1 MTLASFSGI
10 GKKWWILIFT
20 IIIGSLAGMYLR
32 HFPII
37 RPYLGD
43 FFSPGFNIADLDLAF
58 ADFSMKFYFHC
69 NLGTLI
75 GGILGIWIII

>member
-1 MTLASFSGI
+1 MAFFSGT
-10 GKKWWILIFT
+10 GKKWLILVIAL
-20 IIIGSLAGMYLR
+20 IIGTLSGMYLER
-32 HFPII
+32 FPILK
-37 RPYLGD
+37 PYFGK
-43 FFSPGFNIADLDLAF
+43 FFSPGFDIADLDLAF